1 MTDFNQKTH
10 DTDVGS
16 HGGQSRQMMEV
27 FENQEFGSIRVLQEA
42 GKTFFCASDVAKA
55 LGYGHDRYAVLDM
68 EEYRQY
74 EKLMAMQKLMTELEK
89 GRRWRMWKRNWESM
103 TKVKMPMAGEITCP
117 ACLVKSYAM
126 MTMRKRIPGQQKMR
140 CPGIF
145 LVSNMI
151 MEFCTMVS

>member
-1 MTDFNQKTH
+1 MLPWDSSFLTKN
-10 DTDVGS
+10 
-16 HGGQSRQMMEV
+16 
-27 FENQEFGSIRVLQEA
+27 
-42 GKTFFCASDVAKA
+42 
-55 LGYGHDRYAVLDM
+55 GHDRYAVLDM

-89 GRRWRMWKRNWESM
+89 GRRSGGSRGTSLRRMWKRNWESM

>member
-1 MTDFNQKTH
+1 MLPWDSLFLTKN
-10 DTDVGS
+10 
-16 HGGQSRQMMEV
+16 
-27 FENQEFGSIRVLQEA
+27 
-42 GKTFFCASDVAKA
+42 
-55 LGYGHDRYAVLDM
+55 GHDRYAVLDM

>member
-1 MTDFNQKTH
+1 MLPWDSLFLNK
-10 DTDVGS
+10 
-16 HGGQSRQMMEV
+16 
-27 FENQEFGSIRVLQEA
+27 N
-42 GKTFFCASDVAKA
+42 
-55 LGYGHDRYAVLDM
+55 GHDRYAVLDM

-89 GRRWRMWKRNWESM
+89 GRRSGGEQGYFSAEDVEKELGIM

>member
-1 MTDFNQKTH
+1 
-10 DTDVGS
+10 
-16 HGGQSRQMMEV
+16 MEV

-89 GRRWRMWKRNWESM
+89 GRRFG
-103 TKVKMPMAGEITCP
+103 GEQGYFS
-117 ACLVKSYAM
+117 AEDVEKEL
-126 MTMRKRIPGQQKMR
+126 
-140 CPGIF
+140 GIHD
-145 LVSNMI
+145 
-151 MEFCTMVS
+151 